1 MAAQE
6 VPNLRALL
14 ASLQEHRKMDL
25 QTLRRALGG
34 EIVGRQLI
42 CPGPGHS
49 PKDRSLSITISPSSP
64 IGFLCH
70 SFAGDDWRECQEYV
84 CDRLGLKPWSP
95 DDGTERVRRLDI
107 DCVEREVQEK
117 PRELTAEDRQRIARA
132 LEIWNQGVDPRG
144 TLAERYLNHTR
155 MLKLPDA
162 LVGKVL
168 RFHPRCPWRD
178 ENTGMTIFVPALIA
192 AFRSIDTDE
201 VTAVHRIALNP
212 DGTKRDRRMFGIVRG
227 TAVKLDPAADT
238 LAIGEGIE
246 TAMAGR
252 ELGVVPSWALGS
264 VGAISRFPILDGVK
278 ALTIIGEAGEASADA
293 AKLCASRWRAAGR
306 RVRILMP
313 DAPHSDLND
322 ELMNL
327 KAAA

>member
-1 MAAQE
+1 
-6 VPNLRALL
+6 
-14 ASLQEHRKMDL
+14 MDL

-70 SFAGDDWRECQEYV
+70 SFAGDDWRGCQEYV
-84 CDRLGLKPWSP
+84 CERLGLKPWSP
-95 DDGTERVRRLDI
+95 SDGSEQVRRLDI

-117 PRELTAEDRQRIARA
+117 PREFTAEDRQRIARA
-132 LEIWNQGVDPRG
+132 VEIWNQGVDPRG
-144 TLAERYLNHTR
+144 TLAERYLKQAR
-155 MLKLPDA
+155 MLELPVA
-162 LVGKVL
+162 LVGNVL
-168 RFHPRCPWRD
+168 RFHPQCPWRD
-178 ENTGMTIFVPALIA
+178 ENSGATVGVPALIA
-192 AFRSIDTDE
+192 AFRSVDNDE
-201 VTAVHRIALNP
+201 ITAIHRIALTP
-212 DGTKRDRRMFGIVRG
+212 EGKKRDRRMLGIVYRA
-227 TAVKLDPAADT
+227 AVKLDASGES
-238 LAIGEGIE
+238 LAIAEGVE
-246 TAMAGR
+246 TAMAAR
-252 ELGVVPSWALGS
+252 ELGVVPCWALGS

-278 ALTIIGEAGEASADA
+278 ALTIVGEAGEASADK

-322 ELMNL
+322 ELMNM
-327 KAAA
+327 KVAA